1 MKKCQS
7 SFVRVIISVWNTLK
21 CVEISKIKFNDKFM
35 NLILYAIVLFILFD
49 LGKLL
54 DSLSL
59 DSQYFK

>member
-1 MKKCQS
+1 MKRCQS
-7 SFVRVIISVWNTLK
+7 SFVRVIISIWNTLE

-49 LGKLL
+49 LGKRL

>member
-7 SFVRVIISVWNTLK
+7 SFVRVIISVWNTLE
-21 CVEISKIKFNDKFM
+21 CVEISKIKFNDIFM
-35 NLILYAIVLFILFD
+35 NLILYAIVLLILFD

-54 DSLSL
+54 DSLFL

>member
-7 SFVRVIISVWNTLK
+7 SFVRVIISVWNTLE